1 MQKKIYKRREKI
13 TEGFKNKIF
22 PLNYDEEE
30 QRSRYKEEENNYVI
44 IDYKKLNRLINLKE
58 RDINNELVR
67 NHFLVQD
74 LGALLKKLKNPKII
88 QKGMIFR

>member
-30 QRSRYKEEENNYVI
+30 QRSRYKEE
-44 IDYKKLNRLINLKE
+44 
-58 RDINNELVR
+58 
-67 NHFLVQD
+67 
-74 LGALLKKLKNPKII
+74 
-88 QKGMIFR
+88 